1 MLQLIKRD
9 WGERENDR
17 TAMQVTGTPQQLPFC
32 NRSGR
37 GAVTVRRDCTIGR
50 IDGTGVRA
58 LITVPL

>member
-1 MLQLIKRD
+1 
-9 WGERENDR
+9 
-17 TAMQVTGTPQQLPFC
+17 MQVTGTPQQLPFC